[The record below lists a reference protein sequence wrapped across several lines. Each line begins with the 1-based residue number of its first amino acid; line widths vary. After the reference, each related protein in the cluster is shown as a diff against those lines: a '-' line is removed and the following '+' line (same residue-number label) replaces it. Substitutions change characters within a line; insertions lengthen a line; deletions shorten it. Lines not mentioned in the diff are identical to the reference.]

1 MTTTF
6 DEMYQTKLQ
15 NVDLESQ
22 TKTFSVGF
30 IKNENPDQPLIIS
43 LEQIH
48 HLTDNN
54 IHIFIQRGFGQ
65 SFGITDL
72 EYSERGAEL
81 IDEISTIFQVSN
93 LLIKY
98 APFNIDEIQYL
109 KNNQILVS
117 TIHEKSITNEMAL
130 ILYARKA
137 TALGINYI
145 KDKKGIYL
153 FQTIIDNT
161 LSNSAKTIAI
171 GVITSSVIMSFTYD
185 RNIRQTIQ
193 LNPEF
198 LSSIYCYLGEI
209 CHPKIASNARVPW
222 KDILGLCWDWN

>member
-6 DEMYQTKLQ
+6 NEMLNTKLQ
-15 NVDLESQ
+15 EIDLE
-22 TKTFSVGF
+22 TRLKTYSVGF
-30 IKNENPDQPLIIS
+30 LADNEVDHPMIIS

-48 HLTDNN
+48 HLVDNN
-54 IHIFIQRGFGQ
+54 VQIYIQRGFGKN
-65 SFGITDL
+65 FGISDM
-72 EYSERGAEL
+72 EYSERGAEM
-81 IDEISTIFQVSN
+81 IDDIHSLFYLSN
-93 LLIKY
+93 MIIKY
-98 APFNIDEIQYL
+98 EPFSLEELQNL

-117 TIHEKSITNEMAL
+117 TIHDQAITHDIAIQLFEKKITAF
-130 ILYARKA
+130 
-137 TALGINYI
+137 GINYI
-145 KDKKGIYL
+145 ADKNGHFL
-153 FQTIIDNT
+153 FKNILENT

-198 LSSIYCYLGEI
+198 LNSIYCYQGDI
-209 CHPKIASNARVPW
+209 CHPIIAAHAGVPW

>member
-6 DEMYQTKLQ
+6 DEMLNTKLQ
-15 NVDLESQ
+15 EIDLG
-22 TKTFSVGF
+22 TRLKTYSVGF
-30 IKNENPDQPLIIS
+30 LADDHVDHPMIIS

-48 HLTDNN
+48 HLVENN
-54 IHIFIQRGFGQ
+54 IQIYIQRGFGKI
-65 SFGITDL
+65 FGISDL
-72 EYSERGAEL
+72 EFSERGAEM
-81 IDEISTIFQVSN
+81 IDDVPSLFYLSN
-93 LLIKY
+93 MVIKY
-98 APFNIDEIQYL
+98 DPFTLQELQYL

-117 TIHEKSITNEMAL
+117 TIHDHSITQEIAIQL
-130 ILYARKA
+130 FEKKI
-137 TALGINYI
+137 TAFGINYI
-145 KDKKGIYL
+145 ADKNGQFL
-153 FQTIIDNT
+153 FQNILENT

-198 LSSIYCYLGEI
+198 LNSIYCYQGDI
-209 CHPKIASNARVPW
+209 CNPVIAAHAGVPW